1 MADNILI
8 KDALGSTVTMRAKD
22 VGGGIESNITIPGD
36 ATGAIAW
43 GVAGTANPNVMTIQ
57 GIASGTV
64 VPISGSVT
72 ASGTVT
78 ANAGTNLNTSAL
90 ALETGGNLASVKTN
104 TDKIL
109 SSATNIT
116 AGAAV
121 ATTAFVIGTRYLS
134 APPTFTNGQEGAL
147 QIDANGKL
155 LVAGSFSATPVVNT
169 FTHISTSTTTNG
181 IKSGA
186 GTLSRIVIN
195 QTGTVASLITVYDN
209 TTATGTV
216 IAIIDGLSRTGN
228 YDYECAFT
236 TGLSII
242 TTGTAAPDITVVWR

>member
-1 MADNILI
+1 MADNITI
-8 KDALGSTVTMRAKD
+8 KDASGTNVTMRAKD
-22 VGGGIESNITIPGD
+22 VGSGVESSITIPGD

-43 GVAGTANPNVMTIQ
+43 GTAGSSNSNVMSVQ
-57 GIASGTV
+57 GIASGTSL
-64 VPISGSVT
+64 PVT
-72 ASGTVT
+72 AS
-78 ANAGTNLNTSAL
+78 AGTNLNTSLL

-104 TDKIL
+104 TDRLL
-109 SSATNIT
+109 SSATNIV
-116 AGAAV
+116 AGSAL
-121 ATTAFVIGTRYLS
+121 ATTSFVIGTRYLS
-134 APPTFTNGQEGAL
+134 SPPTFTNGQEGAL

-155 LVAGSFSATPVVNT
+155 LVAGSFSATPAANSY
-169 FTHISTSTTTNG
+169 THIATSTTTNG

-186 GTLSRIVIN
+186 GTLSRIVVN
-195 QTGTVASLITVYDN
+195 QTGAVASLITVYDN

-216 IAIIDGLSRTGN
+216 IAIIDGLTRTGN